1 MICKKCGQELTEVG
15 AFCPFCGEPKPVE
28 EETVSPAV
36 EETVEEIAEQFD
48 VEEIAEESAEEIEEG
63 TGEEIEQ
70 EIEGEPK
77 EETEEETAP
86 ARKLKLWQLIAIIA
100 GGIVLLAVLVGAVLY
115 AMGVELKDLLP
126 RENDILYKDSYTV
139 SDEVIEKKADD
150 VIAKI
155 GDEELTV
162 AELQLYYTN
171 DIYTFLSQYYDY
183 LAYFGLNTAMPLDE
197 QPNPMAEGQTWQQY
211 FLQTALTS
219 WQSYTILEILM
230 EQEGYVPSE
239 AMQAQLDTMEQTIT
253 AMAESYGYEDAQTY
267 LDEQMTPGITLD
279 VYMDFNT
286 AYYTGNEYLDQQYT
300 KMYPTTEEIDAYYQE
315 NLQTFTDNGVEPG
328 MGLQSS
334 VRHILIKPEGGTTAE
349 DGTVTY
355 SDEEKAAAY
364 AEAER
369 ILEEWKTGDATEESF
384 AQLANTYSK
393 DGGSNTTGG
402 LYQNINIDAS
412 YVEEFRA
419 WAVDAGR
426 QVGDTA
432 IVETQFGYHIMY
444 FVSGEDYFTYTVGQ
458 QLVAQRVQDML
469 MAAQEAYPMEVNY
482 KKIALYAPNF
492 G

>member
-1 MICKKCGQELTEVG
+1 MICKKCGQELPEIG
-15 AFCPFCGEPKPVE
+15 DFCPFCGEPKAVE
-28 EETVSPAV
+28 EEIVSFEAEEIVEEVV
-36 EETVEEIAEQFD
+36 EETAEVFAEETTEEIAEGSE
-48 VEEIAEESAEEIEEG
+48 EEITEEI
-63 TGEEIEQ
+63 
-70 EIEGEPK
+70 
-77 EETEEETAP
+77 TEEAAP

-139 SDEVIEKKADD
+139 SDEVVEKKADD

-155 GDEELTV
+155 GDKELTV

-171 DIYTFLSQYYDY
+171 DIYSFLNQYYDY
-183 LAYFGLNTAMPLDE
+183 LGVFGIDLTLPLDE
-197 QPNPMAEGQTWQQY
+197 QVNPMTEGQTWQQY

-219 WQSYTILEILM
+219 WQSYTILGILM
-230 EQEGYVPSE
+230 EQDGYVPSE

-253 AMAESYGYEDAQTY
+253 AMAQSYGYEDAQAY

-279 VYMDFNT
+279 VYMDFNK
-286 AYYTGNEYLDQQYT
+286 AYYTGNEYLDQQYA
-300 KMYPTTEEIDAYYQE
+300 KMYPTAEEIDAYYQE

-334 VRHILIKPEGGTTAE
+334 VRHILIQPEGGTTAE
-349 DGTVTY
+349 DGVTVTY

-369 ILEEWKTGDATEESF
+369 ILEEWKTGEATEESF

-419 WAVDAGR
+419 WAVDANR

-469 MAAQEAYPMEVNY
+469 KAAQEAYPMEVNY
-482 KKIALYAPNF
+482 KKIALYAPSF